1 VILEI
6 EVPFNGDANISVT
19 NLLGQTVL
27 PTQQLNLISGKNIEV
42 IKVNGLSAGVY
53 FVNIESK
60 NNRITHKLMIQE

>member
-1 VILEI
+1 
-6 EVPFNGDANISVT
+6 
-19 NLLGQTVL
+19 LGQTVL